1 MGVDTDSLPHFLTI
15 TFAGFLFYLSLSLS
29 VTPFEI
35 VTGSISALIVG
46 FLFSKIAFE
55 NPPAVIRTPVRFL
68 RALVYL
74 PYLCWEILKA
84 NVTMAYLILHPD
96 LPIDARF
103 EQYETPDGGS
113 LELSALA
120 TSITLTP
127 GTLITDIHEEGFE
140 IHALTE
146 EAWDGLLGGAL
157 EHAVGF
163 VFIGREAFD
172 KPTPRERMDET
183 QTSMEDEMP

>member
-1 MGVDTDSLPHFLTI
+1 MGVDTDSLPHVLTI
-15 TFAGFLFYLSLSLS
+15 TFTGFLFYLSLSMLF
-29 VTPFEI
+29 TPFEI
-35 VTGSISALIVG
+35 VTGSISALTVG
-46 FLFSKIAFE
+46 LLFSQIAFE

-103 EQYETPDGGS
+103 EQYETPDGGA
-113 LELSALA
+113 LELSTLA

-127 GTLITDIHEEGFE
+127 GTLITDIHEDGFE

-146 EAWDGLLGGAL
+146 GAWDGLLGGAL

-163 VFIGREAFD
+163 IFVGRDAFEE
-172 KPTPRERMDET
+172 PTPRERMDKT
-183 QTSMEDEMP
+183 QTTVEDDTQ